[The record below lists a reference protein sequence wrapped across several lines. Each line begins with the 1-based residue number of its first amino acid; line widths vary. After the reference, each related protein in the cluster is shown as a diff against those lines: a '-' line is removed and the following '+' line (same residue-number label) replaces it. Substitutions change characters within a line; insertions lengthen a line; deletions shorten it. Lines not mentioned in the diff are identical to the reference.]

1 MMSEEKKVTG
11 TETEEKTQVQG
22 QPAPEIKTYTKEE
35 LDRAIQSAVETNMKK
50 MQKQF
55 VSLLGENG
63 KEEQKK
69 NLGTDEII
77 NQVRGEIETMK
88 QQLRKSQ
95 IERTVIETFAAEK
108 IPVNMMKFFKV
119 EDNEDSPDIETQ
131 VKMFK
136 STLETWVSD
145 TIKKNNTTT
154 VTGTKE
160 VDLKSEESRLESIKK
175 DIDKI
180 VTNGQT
186 GRKKFFEQ

>member
-1 MMSEEKKVTG
+1 MPEEKKAAG
-11 TETEEKTQVQG
+11 TENEGQAQVQE
-22 QPAPEIKTYTKEE
+22 AKTYTKEE

-55 VSLLGENG
+55 VSLLGETG
-63 KEEQKK
+63 KEDQKK

-77 NQVRGEIETMK
+77 NQVRDEIETMK

-95 IERTVIETFAAEK
+95 IERKVIETFAAEK

-119 EDNEDSPDIETQ
+119 EDNEESPDIETQ

-136 STLETWVSD
+136 NTLEAWVSD

>member
-1 MMSEEKKVTG
+1 MSEEKKVTG

-55 VSLLGENG
+55 ISLLGETG
-63 KEEQKK
+63 KEDQKK

-77 NQVRGEIETMK
+77 NQVRDEIETMK

-95 IERTVIETFAAEK
+95 IERKVIETFAAEK

-119 EDNEDSPDIETQ
+119 EDNEESPDIETQ

-136 STLETWVSD
+136 NTLEAWVSD

>member
-1 MMSEEKKVTG
+1 MPEEKKVTG

-77 NQVRGEIETMK
+77 NQVRDEIETMK

-108 IPVNMMKFFKV
+108 IPVNLMKFFKV
-119 EDNEDSPDIETQ
+119 EDNEESPDIETQ

>member
-1 MMSEEKKVTG
+1 MSEEKKVTG

-77 NQVRGEIETMK
+77 NQVRDEIETMK

-119 EDNEDSPDIETQ
+119 EDNEESPDIETQ

-136 STLETWVSD
+136 NTLETWVSD

-154 VTGTKE
+154 VTGIKE

>member
-1 MMSEEKKVTG
+1 MSEEKKVTG

-55 VSLLGENG
+55 VSLLGDTG
-63 KEEQKK
+63 KEDQKK

-77 NQVRGEIETMK
+77 NQVRDEIETMK

-95 IERTVIETFAAEK
+95 IERKVIETFAAEK

-119 EDNEDSPDIETQ
+119 EDNEESPDIETQ

-136 STLETWVSD
+136 NTLEAWVSD

>member
-1 MMSEEKKVTG
+1 MPEEKKAAG
-11 TETEEKTQVQG
+11 TENEGQAQVQE
-22 QPAPEIKTYTKEE
+22 AKTYTKEE

-63 KEEQKK
+63 KEEPKK

-77 NQVRGEIETMK
+77 NQVRDEIETMK

-136 STLETWVSD
+136 NTLETWVSD

>member
-1 MMSEEKKVTG
+1 MSEEKKVTG

-55 VSLLGENG
+55 VSLLGETG
-63 KEEQKK
+63 KEDQKK

-77 NQVRGEIETMK
+77 NQVRDEIETMK

-95 IERTVIETFAAEK
+95 IERKVIETFAAEK

-119 EDNEDSPDIETQ
+119 EDNEESPDIETQ

-136 STLETWVSD
+136 NTLEAWVSD

>member
-1 MMSEEKKVTG
+1 MPEEKKVTG

-63 KEEQKK
+63 KEDPKK

-108 IPVNMMKFFKV
+108 IPVNLMKFFKV
-119 EDNEDSPDIETQ
+119 EDNEESPDIETQ
-131 VKMFK
+131 VKNFK
-136 STLETWVSD
+136 STLDGWINE
-145 TIKKNNTTT
+145 TIKKNNTTFAS
-154 VTGTKE
+154 GNKE
-160 VDLKSEESRLESIKK
+160 VKVKEEESRIESIKK
-175 DIDKI
+175 DIDQMVK
-180 VTNGQT
+180 NGVNQK
-186 GRKKFFEQ
+186 KKFFES

>member
-1 MMSEEKKVTG
+1 MSEEKKVTG

-77 NQVRGEIETMK
+77 NQVRDEIETMK

-136 STLETWVSD
+136 NTLETWVSD